1 MTSHRRNASFTLVEG
16 SPQAAENPPHDARWR
31 LVIASAMR
39 GRPPGVTE
47 VGLDFELEPG
57 RVRIDLDTMVRLALD
72 GLRDAGV
79 VARGLVGVERIVA
92 TKRPRTVP
100 GLGISLVWDA
110 TPDDDDPFAGDADL
124 VATSD
129 TVPAEGSLSETL
141 AWRDTI
147 AAAWDRPPVTNPVGV
162 DIAVAKATSLAA
174 MLKPVIDGLEPY
186 LGQEPLGRGT
196 LRPRDDQVVWLRISR
211 IPGLPSGLRVR
222 AGDVPQPGTGRTV
235 PSVPSLPEMDPD
247 FTWSTSDLE
256 AIDTYR
262 AWHRTF
268 APGSG
273 LFDSAE

>member
-1 MTSHRRNASFTLVEG
+1 MTSHATAASFTLVEG

-31 LVIASAMR
+31 LAIASAMR
-39 GRPPGVTE
+39 GFLPGATE
-47 VGLDFELEPG
+47 VGFDFELEPG
-57 RVRIDLDTMVRLALD
+57 RVRIDLDNMVRLAFD

-100 GLGISLVWDA
+100 GLGISLAWNALAV
-110 TPDDDDPFAGDADL
+110 DDNPFGGGADL
-124 VATSD
+124 VATGD
-129 TVPAEGSLSETL
+129 TVPRDGSPSEKL
-141 AWRDTI
+141 AWRDAI
-147 AAAWDRPPVTNPVGV
+147 AAAWSRPPVTKAVGV
-162 DIAVAKATSLAA
+162 DITVSRATSLAS
-174 MLKPVIDGLEPY
+174 MLKPIIDGLEPY

-196 LRPRDDQVVWLRISR
+196 LRPRDEQMVWLRISR
-211 IPGLPSGLRVR
+211 VPGLPVGLRIR

-235 PSVPSLPEMDPD
+235 PPVPSLPEMDPD

-256 AIDTYR
+256 AIDEYR

-273 LFDSAE
+273 LFGSAG

>member
-1 MTSHRRNASFTLVEG
+1 MTSHATAASFTLVEG

-31 LVIASAMR
+31 LAIASAMR
-39 GRPPGVTE
+39 GFRPGATE
-47 VGLDFELEPG
+47 VGFDFELEPG
-57 RVRIDLDTMVRLALD
+57 RVRIDLDNMVRLALD

-100 GLGISLVWDA
+100 GLGISLAWNA
-110 TPDDDDPFAGDADL
+110 MPGDDDPFDGDADL
-124 VATSD
+124 VAASI
-129 TVPAEGSLSETL
+129 TVPSEESPAGKL
-141 AWRDTI
+141 AWRDAI
-147 AAAWDRPPVTNPVGV
+147 SAAWSRPPVTKAVGV
-162 DIAVAKATSLAA
+162 DISVTRTTSLAA

-186 LGQEPLGRGT
+186 LGKEPLGRGT

-211 IPGLPSGLRVR
+211 IPGLPVGLRVR

-256 AIDTYR
+256 AVDRWR

-268 APGSG
+268 APETPI
-273 LFDSAE
+273 F

>member
-1 MTSHRRNASFTLVEG
+1 MTSHAAAASFTLVEG

-39 GRPPGVTE
+39 GRKPGVTE

-57 RVRIDLDTMVRLALD
+57 RVRIDLDNMVRLALD

-92 TKRPRTVP
+92 TKRPRAVP
-100 GLGISLVWDA
+100 GLGISLAWNA
-110 TPDDDDPFAGDADL
+110 APDDDDPFGGGADFS
-124 VATSD
+124 ATSD
-129 TVPAEGSLSETL
+129 AVPRDESPSEKL
-141 AWRDTI
+141 AWRGAI
-147 AAAWDRPPVTNPVGV
+147 AAVWSRSPVTKAVGV
-162 DIAVAKATSLAA
+162 DIAVTKATALAA

-196 LRPRDDQVVWLRISR
+196 LRPRDEQVTWLRISR
-211 IPGLPSGLRVR
+211 IPGLPVALRVR
-222 AGDVPQPGTGRTV
+222 AGDAPQPGTGRTV
-235 PSVPSLPEMDPD
+235 PPTPSLPEMDPD

-256 AIDTYR
+256 AIDRWR

-268 APGSG
+268 APETPT
-273 LFDSAE
+273 F

>member
-1 MTSHRRNASFTLVEG
+1 MTSHVTAANFTLVEG

-31 LVIASAMR
+31 LAIASAM
-39 GRPPGVTE
+39 GGFRPGATE
-47 VGLDFELEPG
+47 VGFDFELEPG
-57 RVRIDLDTMVRLALD
+57 RVRIDLDNMVRLALD

-100 GLGISLVWDA
+100 GLGISLVWNVL
-110 TPDDDDPFAGDADL
+110 PDDDDPLAGGADL
-124 VATSD
+124 VATGD
-129 TVPAEGSLSETL
+129 TVPRDESPSEKL
-141 AWRDTI
+141 AWRDAI
-147 AAAWDRPPVTNPVGV
+147 AAAWSRPPVTKAVGV
-162 DIAVAKATSLAA
+162 DISVAKATSLAA

-211 IPGLPSGLRVR
+211 IPGLPIGLRVR
-222 AGDVPQPGTGRTV
+222 AGDVPQPGAGRTV

-256 AIDTYR
+256 AIDRWR

-268 APGSG
+268 APEAPI
-273 LFDSAE
+273 F